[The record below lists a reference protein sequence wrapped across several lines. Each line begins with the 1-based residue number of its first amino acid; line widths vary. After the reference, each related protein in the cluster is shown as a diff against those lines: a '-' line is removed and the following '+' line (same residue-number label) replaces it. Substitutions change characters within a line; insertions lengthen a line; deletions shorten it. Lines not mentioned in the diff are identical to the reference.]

1 MTELS
6 LHSVVTELFLRSVV
20 TEPFLYSVEMTELFL
35 RSVEMTE
42 LFINIA
48 VYGII
53 YLQRIGDDLCE
64 ADDIT
69 SCV

>member
-1 MTELS
+1 M
-6 LHSVVTELFLRSVV
+6 TELFLRSVV
-20 TEPFLYSVEMTELFL
+20 TEPFLHSVVTEPFL
-35 RSVEMTE
+35 YSVEMTE

-53 YLQRIGDDLCE
+53 YLQRIGDDLGE
-64 ADDIT
+64 ADHIT